1 MRRQKLIGFVFSSLH
16 LSVFISF
23 FNIFWTHLF
32 LCLFHPQLLPV
43 PAPGGRRSLEDQTE
57 LLGVTA
63 ARGKRLTPC
72 LQLILSCHSHINSF
86 LVKVIAAVKV
96 ALFCGFSSGINTVY
110 QVRFCPQSQRS
121 VIALILS
128 CTILPEVFPHP
139 SSHTYKLEG
148 RPVLNP

>member
-72 LQLILSCHSHINSF
+72 LQLILSCHTHINSF

-96 ALFCGFSSGINTVY
+96 ALFCGFSSGINISSSFLSTITKKCDCVDSVMHY
-110 QVRFCPQSQRS
+110 IARS
-121 VIALILS
+121 I
-128 CTILPEVFPHP
+128 P
-139 SSHTYKLEG
+139 SSVFTHI
-148 RPVLNP
+148 